1 MSGRYAIPLTPQ
13 QRAFL
18 RSLDNVCGTHDGWR
32 QHRRLR
38 EVPCAE
44 CNEARAVYERSKC
57 GSYAGYRIHR
67 RNKTEP
73 CRACAEANAAYLAD
87 WQAANPEKV
96 RSYQAGYY
104 ERHREQR
111 IAYSAAYRAN
121 HRPAA

>member
-1 MSGRYAIPLTPQ
+1 VGRYANPLTPQ

-18 RSLDNVCGTHDGWR
+18 RNLDNACGTPEGWR

-38 EVPCAE
+38 QVPCSE
-44 CNEARAVYERSKC
+44 CNQAREAYERSKC
-57 GSYAGYRIHR
+57 GTYAGYQLHR
-67 RNKTEP
+67 RSKTRP
-73 CRACAEANAAYLAD
+73 CPACSEANAQRLRD

-96 RSYQAGYY
+96 RGYQSDYY

>member
-1 MSGRYAIPLTPQ
+1 MSRYARPLTPQ

-18 RSLDNVCGTHDGWR
+18 RALDNQCGTHDGWL

-38 EVPCAE
+38 QLPCSD
-44 CNEARAVYERSKC
+44 CNEARAAYERSKC
-57 GSYAGYRIHR
+57 GSYAGYRIHC

-73 CRACAEANAAYLAD
+73 CQACYSANAAYLAE

-96 RSYQAGYY
+96 RGYQANYY

-111 IAYSAAYRAN
+111 IAARAAYRAN
-121 HRPAA
+121 HRTAA